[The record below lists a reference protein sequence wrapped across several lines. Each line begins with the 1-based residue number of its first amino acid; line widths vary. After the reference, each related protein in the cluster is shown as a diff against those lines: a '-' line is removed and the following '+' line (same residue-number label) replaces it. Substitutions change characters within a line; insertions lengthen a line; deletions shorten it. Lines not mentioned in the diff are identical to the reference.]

1 MFKLS
6 EAAQADTLSHDG
18 PDAEVRGV
26 TIDSR
31 KAGPGDLFVALRGE
45 RMDGHRFVDAA
56 LSGGAAGALVSD
68 RAAVATEAAP
78 LLLTPDTRL
87 GLGHLAAWWRA
98 RFSIPVVAI
107 TGSNGKTSVKE
118 MLAAIFRA
126 HVGHEAVLA
135 TEGNL
140 NNDIGLPL
148 TLLRLRREHRYAAVE
163 MGMNHLGEI
172 RYITKIGRP
181 TVALINNAGTA
192 HIGELGSRDNIARAK
207 GEIFEGLGDGGIR
220 VFNADDDYAG
230 FWTGLEAS
238 RRMMTFGIDRP
249 ADIRGRVALHTDGS
263 VVEADTP
270 AGPVAFRLQV
280 PGMHNARNALAATAA
295 AVAVGVPLD
304 RIAEGLSRHADVA
317 GRLQRKSGP
326 RGCLVIDDTYN
337 ANPDSM
343 KAAVAWLSAL
353 PGRRVFVMGDMG
365 ELGPG
370 EIDMHREVG
379 VFARERGLETLFALG
394 AASRHAVEAF
404 GAAARSFDD
413 VDSLVAALEPL
424 CGRDLTILVKGSR
437 FMRMERVVAAL
448 LGATPDGGVA

>member
-6 EAAQADTLSHDG
+6 EAAAAETLSHAG

-45 RMDGHRFVDAA
+45 RVDGHRFVDAA

-68 RAAVATEAAP
+68 ATAVTKEPAP

-98 RFSIPVVAI
+98 RFSIPIVAI

-126 HVGHEAVLA
+126 HAGQDAVLA

-148 TLLRLRREHRYAAVE
+148 TLLRLRREHRYGAVE

-172 RYITKIGRP
+172 RYMTKIGRP
-181 TVALINNAGTA
+181 SVALINNAGTA

-207 GEIFEGLGDGGIR
+207 AEIFEGLGDDGVR
-220 VFNADDDYAG
+220 VFNADDDYAS
-230 FWTGLEAS
+230 FWTGIEPS
-238 RRMMTFGIDRP
+238 RRMVTFGIDRP
-249 ADIRGRVALHTDGS
+249 ADVRGQVELEAAGS
-263 VVEADTP
+263 VVIADTP
-270 AGPVAFRLQV
+270 AGRVTFRLQV
-280 PGMHNARNALAATAA
+280 PGLHNARNALAATAA
-295 AVAVGVPLD
+295 AVVVGVPLEK
-304 RIAEGLSRHADVA
+304 ISEGLSTHGGVA
-317 GRLQRKSGP
+317 GRLQRKMGP
-326 RGCLVIDDTYN
+326 GGSIVIDDTYN

-343 KAAVAWLSAL
+343 KAAVSWLAAL

-365 ELGPG
+365 ELGAD
-370 EIDMHREVG
+370 EVAMHREVG
-379 VFARERGLETLFALG
+379 AFAHSKGLDALFALG
-394 AASRHAVEAF
+394 SASRHAVEAF
-404 GAAARSFDD
+404 GPGAQSFSEIDD
-413 VDSLVAALEPL
+413 LVTALRRI
-424 CGRDLTILVKGSR
+424 CGPDVTMVVKGSR

-448 LGATPDGGVA
+448 LGVPAPSGDH